1 MAKSPKGNSD
11 APRFKSSLPTGAE
24 RFLATLVVRAFD
36 DNWRTPDD
44 FMRHFPPQVLMQS
57 LAGAD
62 SLRAAI
68 LIHAAGVHERI
79 ARKKSI
85 SSGAEDLQIA
95 LDEGVTDPSAILEL
109 LPPDERVKYLNP
121 KLLWKFITE
130 DEFWKAYGAEAER
143 QAARRLLFL
152 VETALDQN
160 LITLQDVADGL
171 TFEEISSR
179 LNEADLRRIVKH
191 ALETSRTGRPLDES
205 SLLQVVSLTHLLEM
219 IPLEHSWEK
228 VILEKIARLAG
239 FLGETGSVVVDGA
252 EPAAAAAVT
261 PGPAPAAVKPPHPNK
276 VAKAAAKPEPEL
288 RPEPVLEEPPR
299 AAMPSVDDD
308 ASLLSDSGR
317 APHEEQARR
326 RVTERLRGVDRLPP
340 SHETLSLPILLSIES
355 MYAELLTFTND
366 EQREAC
372 IRESFPNE
380 NHLRTAL
387 LALIE
392 LLDPNIDT
400 RDPVIRDG
408 DIDSLIKV
416 VLFEERQR
424 YEQGRNVARTPTSS
438 VPAPGPVGLRRA
450 TVPTPPG
457 ARRSSVVPP
466 PARSGTPASGIEIE
480 VDDDAIAKL
489 R

>member
-11 APRFKSSLPTGAE
+11 APRFKSSLASGAE
-24 RFLATLVVRAFD
+24 RFLATMVVRALD
-36 DNWRTPDD
+36 DNWRTPED
-44 FMRHFPPQVLMQS
+44 FMRHFPPSLLMQS
-57 LAGAD
+57 LATAD
-62 SLRAAI
+62 SLRAQL
-68 LIHAAGVHERI
+68 LIQAAGVHERI

-95 LDEGVTDPSAILEL
+95 LDEGITEPAAILEL
-109 LPPDERVKYLNP
+109 LSPDDRVRYLDH
-121 KLLWKFITE
+121 KILWKFVNE
-130 DEFWKAYGAEAER
+130 DEFWKAYGAEPER
-143 QAARRLLFL
+143 QAARRLLFMI
-152 VETALDQN
+152 ETALDQSM
-160 LITLQDVADGL
+160 ITIQDVTDGL
-171 TFEEISSR
+171 SFEEISSR

-191 ALETSRTGRPLDES
+191 ALESSRAGRPLDES
-205 SLLQVVSLTHLLEM
+205 SLLEVVSLAHLLEM

-228 VILEKIARLAG
+228 LILEKIARPSG
-239 FLGETGSVVVDGA
+239 MLGGA
-252 EPAAAAAVT
+252 EASPAASPQPPVA
-261 PGPAPAAVKPPHPNK
+261 KPVHPNK
-276 VAKAAAKPEPEL
+276 KAAKAELASAPEIIADE
-288 RPEPVLEEPPR
+288 PR
-299 AAMPSVDDD
+299 ASMPSIDEDSGMIVE
-308 ASLLSDSGR
+308 SGR

-326 RVTERLRGVDRLPP
+326 RVTERLRTVDRLPP

-424 YEQGRNVARTPTSS
+424 YEQGRNIARTPISS

-457 ARRSSVVPP
+457 ARRASVTPP
-466 PARSGTPASGIEIE
+466 PARNSGSSVGIDIE

>member
-1 MAKSPKGNSD
+1 MAKSSKGNSD
-11 APRFKSSLPTGAE
+11 APRFKSNLSSGAE
-24 RFLATLVVRAFD
+24 RFLAVMIVRALD

-44 FMRHFPPQVLMQS
+44 FMRLFPPQVLMQS
-57 LAGAD
+57 LAAAD
-62 SLRAAI
+62 SLRAQL
-68 LIHAAGVHERI
+68 LIQAAGVHERI

-95 LDEGVTDPSAILEL
+95 LDEGITDAGAILEL
-109 LPPDERVKYLNP
+109 VPPDERVRYLDP
-121 KLLWKFITE
+121 KLLWKFVTE
-130 DEFWKAYGAEAER
+130 DEFWKAYGAEPER
-143 QAARRLLFL
+143 IAARRLLFM
-152 VETALDQN
+152 VETALDQTM
-160 LITLQDVADGL
+160 ITIQDVTDGL
-171 TFEEISSR
+171 SFEEISSR

-191 ALETSRTGRPLDES
+191 ALESARSGRPLDES
-205 SLLQVVSLTHLLEM
+205 SLLEVVSLSRLLEM

-228 VILEKIARLAG
+228 LILDKIARPAG
-239 FLGETGSVVVDGA
+239 MVGAGVVGA
-252 EPAAAAAVT
+252 GDASAAAT
-261 PGPAPAAVKPPHPNK
+261 PGPAPVAVKPQHPNK
-276 VAKAAAKPEPEL
+276 KKAEAAGPAATATPVPSLEPAADE
-288 RPEPVLEEPPR
+288 PR
-299 AAMPSVDDD
+299 ASLPSIDEE
-308 ASLLSDSGR
+308 AAPLPESGR

-326 RVTERLRGVDRLPP
+326 RVTERLRAVDRLPP

-424 YEQGRNVARTPTSS
+424 YEQGRNVGRQSMSS
-438 VPAPGPVGLRRA
+438 IPAAGGGPVGLRRA

-457 ARRSSVVPP
+457 ARRPSVVPP
-466 PARSGTPASGIEIE
+466 PTRGGSSAGIEIE

>member
-1 MAKSPKGNSD
+1 MAKSSKGTSD
-11 APRFKSSLPTGAE
+11 APRFKSSLSSGAE
-24 RFLATLVVRAFD
+24 RFLAIMVVRALD
-36 DNWRTPDD
+36 DGWRTPDD
-44 FMRHFPPQVLMQS
+44 FLRIFPPQLLMQS
-57 LAGAD
+57 LAAAD
-62 SLRAAI
+62 SLRAQL
-68 LIHAAGVHERI
+68 LIQAAGVHERI

-95 LDEGVTDPSAILEL
+95 LDEGITDAAAILEL
-109 LPPDERVKYLNP
+109 VPPDERVRYLDP
-121 KLLWKFITE
+121 KLLWKFVTE
-130 DEFWKAYGAEAER
+130 DEFWKAYGAEPER
-143 QAARRLLFL
+143 IAARRLLFI
-152 VETALDQN
+152 VESALDQTM
-160 LITLQDVADGL
+160 ITIQDVTDGL
-171 TFEEISSR
+171 SFEEISSR

-191 ALETSRTGRPLDES
+191 ALESARSGRPLDES
-205 SLLQVVSLTHLLEM
+205 SLLEVVSLSRLLEM
-219 IPLEHSWEK
+219 IPLEHSWERL
-228 VILEKIARLAG
+228 ILDKIARPAG
-239 FLGETGSVVVDGA
+239 MAGVASGAVDL
-252 EPAAAAAVT
+252 AAAAT
-261 PGPAPAAVKPPHPNK
+261 PGPAPAVVKPQHPNK
-276 VAKAAAKPEPEL
+276 KKAEAAASPAAAIATPVPGAEPIA
-288 RPEPVLEEPPR
+288 EEPR
-299 AAMPSVDDD
+299 
-308 ASLLSDSGR
+308 ASLPSIDEEVAPLPESGR

-326 RVTERLRGVDRLPP
+326 RVTERLRTVDRLPP

-424 YEQGRNVARTPTSS
+424 YEQGRNVGRGSMSS
-438 VPAPGPVGLRRA
+438 IPAAGGPVGLRRA
-450 TVPTPPG
+450 SVPTPPG

-466 PARSGTPASGIEIE
+466 PTRSGSSAGIEIE